1 LLAGPTLKGMNREIA
16 ALSHL
21 KTGVITGFKI
31 FRNLR
36 KH

>member
-1 LLAGPTLKGMNREIA
+1 MGREIA

-21 KTGVITGFKI
+21 ETGVITSLET